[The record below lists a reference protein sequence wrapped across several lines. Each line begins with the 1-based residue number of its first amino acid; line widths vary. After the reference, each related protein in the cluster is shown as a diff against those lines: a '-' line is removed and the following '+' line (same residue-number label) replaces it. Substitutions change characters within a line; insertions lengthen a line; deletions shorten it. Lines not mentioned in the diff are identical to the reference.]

1 MPPETVA
8 ASIIIMIWVL
18 EWPTKCTVRTM
29 SSTKLEASIKKAWD
43 DCLAQN
49 TRLVSE
55 WGPHFH
61 LPWHTAGLDSQA
73 SRSSFRTWGTVLVT
87 FLQMQDVIRLKMWSR
102 HCVMLQAWCSHGQV
116 EPAVFQLWWSEFPVH
131 EKQMQLM
138 QMMPTFHGHGRARIV
153 VSWYLPNSLML
164 NSSDQAATVPG
175 KRKLHCTMQVRN
187 LHLPECKFPA
197 RALPKK
203 WNHLQPLRWKE
214 DLASGRSWE
223 KEGRWTDM
231 FELWMEDWFRL
242 LDLLFRADESIGT
255 DFREGEVQSSPTNF
269 NFKVYTIE
277 VLLLKLLLHFH
288 IWWTTSLPRSVV
300 TCCDTKCI
308 FVSSTRQFCMNLSPI
323 A

>member
-187 LHLPECKFPA
+187 LHLPKCKFPA
-197 RALPKK
+197 RALPKNGITC
-203 WNHLQPLRWKE
+203 NHSGGKKILHPAEAERKKADGQICLSFGWKI
-214 DLASGRSWE
+214 DLDCWICCSGRMSLLALIFVRVKYSQVQRISTSKYILLRCYCWSCSCTSTF
-223 KEGRWTDM
+223 GGPLACPGV
-231 FELWMEDWFRL
+231 LW
-242 LDLLFRADESIGT
+242 
-255 DFREGEVQSSPTNF
+255 
-269 NFKVYTIE
+269 
-277 VLLLKLLLHFH
+277 H
-288 IWWTTSLPRSVV
+288 VV
-300 TCCDTKCI
+300 T
-308 FVSSTRQFCMNLSPI
+308 LSVYLYQALDNFAWI
-323 A
+323 YHQ